1 VKSRFLGNYPILA
14 LACGLMSRMKALIAS
29 FLLLMSGIG
38 TAQDVH
44 PKQKNNEDSECVA
57 VLKVDSILYAGT
69 KGEKVD
75 SLTVCNDGKATAFHS
90 FTEPAFGSA
99 PPVATKWDYSREI
112 DKDALSDLSKI
123 LHRTDI
129 ARLPERVDAI
139 KNPSPIDV
147 LMRFRVLD
155 HGTERIIALHVPS
168 IGCGEDQPEIPKGV
182 WDLICA
188 DLYQRVK
195 TGNPPPENSCGCK
208 SLHKMALAQNP
219 EPR

>member
-1 VKSRFLGNYPILA
+1 
-14 LACGLMSRMKALIAS
+14 MSHMKALIAS
-29 FLLLMSGIG
+29 FVLLMSGIG

-44 PKQKNNEDSECVA
+44 PKQKNQDSECVA

-69 KGEKVD
+69 KDETVD
-75 SLTVCNDGKATAFHS
+75 SLIVCDDGKATAFHS

-99 PPVATKWDYSREI
+99 RPEPTKWDYRREI
-112 DKDALSDLSKI
+112 DKDARSDLNKI
-123 LHRTDI
+123 LRRTDI

-147 LMRFRVLD
+147 SMRFTIFD
-155 HGTERIIALHVPS
+155 HGTERIIAVHIPS

-182 WDLICA
+182 WDLICVFT

-208 SLHKMALAQNP
+208 SLHEMAITRNP
-219 EPR
+219 GVR